1 MSRDLEIVLAYHEA
15 TKHAPARMAPGPGRI
30 DWENEPAPFRR
41 YRGAPLVELP
51 RPEPRP
57 GEGPAYDIALAE
69 GNVPPRPLDSSSVSQ
84 LFFDSLAVTA
94 WRRAGGA
101 AWALRANP
109 SSGNLHPTEGYLIS
123 GPVPDLFDR
132 PTVAHYAPEE
142 HALEVRGQFS
152 QEAWLDISSGLP
164 AGTVLVGFTSI
175 PWRESWKYG
184 ERAFRYLQINLGHA
198 LAAISFASAALGWRA
213 TLLDGLGTGEVGL
226 LLGVAAPGGPG
237 SPGGPQAGE
246 GSQENI
252 NEKVKDVRAD
262 DEAEIEIPDCIV
274 AVHPQGRSISG
285 FALSDRVLDE
295 FRGLWWHGVPDR
307 LSSRRVDWPLL
318 EGVAEATTK
327 PPTPFEAKSAPS
339 VRPEPFWRGTSPDHD
354 LPSPSLRELIRQ
366 RRSAIVMD
374 PAFSMSRDDF
384 YSALERMISAPGTFP
399 HHLHPWMPQ
408 VHLAIFVHRVLGLDR
423 GFYLL
428 VRDPDDEDL
437 LRKSMRG
444 EFEWSRPEGAPQGF
458 RRLARGEFRDL
469 AAALSCRQKIASD
482 GCFSLAM
489 IARFRSCL
497 EEHGP
502 WFYNR
507 LFWEGGIV
515 GQALY
520 LEAER
525 RGLRGCG
532 IGCYFDDPLTTGL
545 GLSGTD
551 WQSLYAFAVGREAPL
566 RTIETLP
573 GYPPSIS
580 SREKVKSP

>member
-1 MSRDLEIVLAYHEA
+1 MR
-15 TKHAPARMAPGPGRI
+15 GR
-30 DWENEPAPFRR
+30 
-41 YRGAPLVELP
+41 
-51 RPEPRP
+51 
-57 GEGPAYDIALAE
+57 
-69 GNVPPRPLDSSSVSQ
+69 
-84 LFFDSLAVTA
+84 
-94 WRRAGGA
+94 
-101 AWALRANP
+101 
-109 SSGNLHPTEGYLIS
+109 
-123 GPVPDLFDR
+123 
-132 PTVAHYAPEE
+132 
-142 HALEVRGQFS
+142 FS
-152 QEAWLDISSGLP
+152 QEAWRDISSGLP

-226 LLGVAAPGGPG
+226 LLGVAAPGET
-237 SPGGPQAGE
+237 E
-246 GSQENI
+246 GSEAFEGDI
-252 NEKVKDVRAD
+252 GEPVDEPVDEPAGDPRAPNSP
-262 DEAEIEIPDCIV
+262 ETEIPDCIV

-295 FRGLWWHGVPDR
+295 FRGLRWHGVPDR
-307 LSSRRVDWPLL
+307 LSSRRVYWPLL
-318 EGVAEATTK
+318 EGVAEATSK
-327 PPTPFEAKSAPS
+327 PPRSLVIESGSPIGSESVARRVPSPKVDPPSPSPSPSTPPS
-339 VRPEPFWRGTSPDHD
+339 
-354 LPSPSLRELIRQ
+354 PSPSLRSLIRE

-374 PAFSMSRDDF
+374 PAFSISRDDF

-423 GFYLL
+423 GLYLL
-428 VRDPDDEDL
+428 VRDLDHEDL

-458 RRLARGEFRDL
+458 RRLARGDFRDI

-482 GCFSLAM
+482 GCFSIAM

-507 LFWEGGIV
+507 LFWECGIV

-532 IGCYFDDPLTTGL
+532 IGCYFDDLFASAL

-566 RTIETLP
+566 RKIETLP